1 MNRSISKKET
11 RELFLFCQKHFVYH
25 YDLQIELVD
34 HLASGIE
41 EQWQTNPRLSFDSAL
56 KNTYRKFGIYGFGK
70 IKEQKQ
76 KELHRK
82 YRHILWSYFLEFYRW
97 PKFLFTLTLSL
108 GLFTLLRMVPSVL
121 WVLIPYLI
129 LVSIGAFTM
138 FYVTKKK
145 QPKVKYGK
153 KFMLLDY
160 LKQRQSV
167 AIILSQL
174 PINAYNI
181 TRSFD
186 FNALNQ
192 TWILFAIAFTITSL
206 NVALWGYFFY
216 IPQKVTSHFTE
227 QFPEFVA

>member
-1 MNRSISKKET
+1 MNRTISKKET

-56 KNTYRKFGIYGFGK
+56 KNTYRKFGIYGFSK

-76 KELHRK
+76 KELRHK

-97 PKFLFTLTLSL
+97 PKLLLTLALSL
-108 GLFTLLRMVPSVL
+108 GLFTLLRIVPNIV
-121 WVLIPYLI
+121 WIIGPYLVLLFVGGI
-129 LVSIGAFTM
+129 SIYFIN
-138 FYVTKKK
+138 KKNK
-145 QPKVKYGK
+145 PKIKPGK
-153 KFMLLDY
+153 RFMLLDY

-181 TRSFD
+181 TRSVD
-186 FNALNQ
+186 FNVFQQ
-192 TWILFAIAFTITSL
+192 TWILFTMALLITAFNFI
-206 NVALWGYFFY
+206 LWGYFFY
-216 IPQKVTSHFTE
+216 IPQKVKTHFTE